1 MDKLAT
7 TRLTIINDLGL
18 HARAATLLVQTAS
31 QYNSDLYIS
40 KDGRQINGKSI
51 MGVLLL
57 TAGKGTELEIEAIG
71 PDCKELIAAI
81 EELVKNKFGE
91 DK

>member
-1 MDKLAT
+1 MTEIASTK
-7 TRLTIINDLGL
+7 LTIINDLGL

-31 QYNSDLYIS
+31 KYSSDLYIS

-57 TAGKGTELEIEAIG
+57 TAGKGTELDIQAVGE
-71 PDCKELIAAI
+71 DCHQLIAAI
-81 EELVKNKFGE
+81 EELVRNKFGE
-91 DK
+91 GR

>member
-1 MDKLAT
+1 MDQIAT
-7 TRLTIINDLGL
+7 TKLTIINALGL

-31 QYNSDLYIS
+31 RFESELYIS

-57 TAGKGTELEIEAIG
+57 TAGKGTEIQIEAVG
-71 PDCKELIAAI
+71 SDCHDMIKAI
-81 EELVKNKFGE
+81 ENLVKNKFGE
-91 DK
+91 EQ

>member
-1 MDKLAT
+1 MDQIAT
-7 TRLTIINDLGL
+7 TKLTIINALGL

-31 QYNSDLYIS
+31 RFEADLYIS

-57 TAGKGTELEIEAIG
+57 TAGKGTELEVEAIG
-71 PDCKELIAAI
+71 SDCEELIAAI
-81 EELVKNKFGE
+81 ENLVKNKFGE
-91 DK
+91 E

>member
-1 MDKLAT
+1 MDEIAT
-7 TRLTIINDLGL
+7 TKLTIINDLGL

-31 QYNSDLYIS
+31 KFEADLYIS

-57 TAGKGTELEIEAIG
+57 TAGKGTELEVEAIG
-71 PDCKELIAAI
+71 NDCKELIADI

>member
-31 QYNSDLYIS
+31 RFDSDLYIS

-57 TAGKGTELEIEAIG
+57 TAGKGTELEMEAIG
-71 PDCKELIAAI
+71 PDCNELIAAI

>member
-1 MDKLAT
+1 MTEIAT
-7 TRLTIINDLGL
+7 TKLKIINDLGL

-31 QYNSDLYIS
+31 KFEADLYIS

-57 TAGKGTELEIEAIG
+57 TAGKGTVLEAEAIG
-71 PDCKELIAAI
+71 ADGKELIKAI
-81 EELVKNKFGE
+81 EDLVQNKFGE

>member
-57 TAGKGTELEIEAIG
+57 TAGKGTELEMEAIG
-71 PDCKELIAAI
+71 PDCNELIAAL

>member
-1 MDKLAT
+1 MAT

-31 QYNSDLYIS
+31 RFESDLYIS

-57 TAGKGTELEIEAIG
+57 TAGKGTELEMEAIG
-71 PDCKELIAAI
+71 PDCNQLIAAI

>member
-1 MDKLAT
+1 MDEIAT

-31 QYNSDLYIS
+31 QYESDLYIS

-57 TAGKGTELEIEAIG
+57 TAGKGTELEMEAIG
-71 PDCKELIAAI
+71 SDCKDLIAAI
-81 EELVKNKFGE
+81 EELVTNKFGE

>member
-1 MDKLAT
+1 MDEIAT

-31 QYNSDLYIS
+31 RFESDLYIS

-57 TAGKGTELEIEAIG
+57 TAGKGTELEMEAIG
-71 PDCKELIAAI
+71 VDCKELIAAI
-81 EELVKNKFGE
+81 EDLVKDKFGE

>member
-71 PDCKELIAAI
+71 PDCNELIAAI

>member
-1 MDKLAT
+1 MDKFAT

-71 PDCKELIAAI
+71 PDCNELIAAI

>member
-1 MDKLAT
+1 MGVRAARVFIAGTHFGGIDLMDEIAT

-31 QYNSDLYIS
+31 RFESDLYIS

-57 TAGKGTELEIEAIG
+57 TAGKGTELEI
-71 PDCKELIAAI
+71 
-81 EELVKNKFGE
+81 
-91 DK
+91 

>member
-1 MDKLAT
+1 MDEIAT

-31 QYNSDLYIS
+31 RFESDLYIS

-57 TAGKGTELEIEAIG
+57 TAGKGTELEVEAIG
-71 PDCKELIAAI
+71 ADCQELIDAI

>member
-1 MDKLAT
+1 MDKFAT
-7 TRLTIINDLGL
+7 TKLTIINDLGL

-71 PDCKELIAAI
+71 PDCNELIAAI

>member
-1 MDKLAT
+1 MDKIAT
-7 TRLTIINDLGL
+7 TKLTIINALGL

-31 QYNSDLYIS
+31 RFNADLYIS
-40 KDGRQINGKSI
+40 KEGRQINGKSI

-71 PDCKELIAAI
+71 SDCADLIAAI
-81 EELVKNKFGE
+81 EALVENKFGE
-91 DK
+91 EQ

>member
-1 MDKLAT
+1 MDQIAT
-7 TRLTIINDLGL
+7 TKLTIINALGL

-31 QYNSDLYIS
+31 RFEADLYIS

-57 TAGKGTELEIEAIG
+57 TAGKGTELEVEAIG
-71 PDCKELIAAI
+71 SDCEELIAAI

-91 DK
+91 E